1 MKPIVNRVLRATLSL
16 CACLPLAVGAV
27 EASSQQTGPSW
38 DGVNQALATRIEAA
52 QAEYLATRHTILQR
66 INQWFRIDYEALYRR
81 YDAHDREYRQ
91 QLEAVEKIQDDE
103 AKRKERERL
112 RATYDTPEYR
122 QYAEARLVLENEL
135 ERNHLLRAKSLQ
147 AYEEI
152 LDELIRADPVFAYF
166 FHSSEYR
173 ATGGLLLTR
182 VVWELSGSKSSSA
195 HPLATYTVFADR
207 TRTPFLIKVSPAAF
221 SSLSFLRS
229 IVLHELN
236 HVLLYRDPLFA
247 GLDRPS
253 SLEENQP
260 TKLSSSKYS
269 LFFNLQYGG
278 TTDYQYHLV
287 HEYYAFKAQLLY
299 DDLAPPHN
307 PYYRLMPSDRTH
319 IEHLYEW
326 ALGQLSGQY
335 KAFVEAHPDPPLLPY
350 LKRFLAQESLKHAE
364 SNADSR

>member
-1 MKPIVNRVLRATLSL
+1 
-16 CACLPLAVGAV
+16 
-27 EASSQQTGPSW
+27 
-38 DGVNQALATRIEAA
+38 
-52 QAEYLATRHTILQR
+52 
-66 INQWFRIDYEALYRR
+66 
-81 YDAHDREYRQ
+81 
-91 QLEAVEKIQDDE
+91 
-103 AKRKERERL
+103 
-112 RATYDTPEYR
+112 
-122 QYAEARLVLENEL
+122 VLENEL

-152 LDELIRADPVFAYF
+152 LDEIISTDPIFAYF
-166 FHSSEYR
+166 FNSSEYR

-207 TRTPFLIKVSPAAF
+207 ARTPFLIKVSPAAF

-260 TKLSSSKYS
+260 TRLSSSKYS

-287 HEYYAFKAQLLY
+287 HEYYAFKTQLLY
-299 DDLAPPHN
+299 DDLAPHN

-350 LKRFLAQESLKHAE
+350 LTRFLAASQ
-364 SNADSR
+364 